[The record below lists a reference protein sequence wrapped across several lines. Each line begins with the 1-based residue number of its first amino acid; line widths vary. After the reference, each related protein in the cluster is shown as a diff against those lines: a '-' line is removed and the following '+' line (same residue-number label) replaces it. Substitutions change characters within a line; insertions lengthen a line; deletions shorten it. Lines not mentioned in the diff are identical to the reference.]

1 MIDTIDEKA
10 ESCLSASTNPI
21 QECLLRDGCLHL
33 DGSVRK
39 IVTRP
44 ILSEKNLND
53 LFY

>member
-10 ESCLSASTNPI
+10 ESCFSASTNPI
-21 QECLLRDGCLHL
+21 QEFLSSDGRLHL

-44 ILSEKNLND
+44 FLSEKHPLN
-53 LFY
+53 